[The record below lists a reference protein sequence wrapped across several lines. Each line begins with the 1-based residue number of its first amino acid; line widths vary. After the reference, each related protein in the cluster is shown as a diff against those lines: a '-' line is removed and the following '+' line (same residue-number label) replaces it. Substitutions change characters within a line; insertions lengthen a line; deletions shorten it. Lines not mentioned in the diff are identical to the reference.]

1 MRYVIMATALVLAL
15 AFDSASRADAAEWCA
30 RYNDGSTNCGFHTL
44 RQCRASVSGTGGFCN
59 RNPAWHPRRY
69 RY

>member
-1 MRYVIMATALVLAL
+1 MRYVMMASALVLAL

-44 RQCRASVSGTGGFCN
+44 RQCRASISGAGGFCS
-59 RNPAWHPRRY
+59 RNPHWEHRRRDY
-69 RY
+69 